1 MNSNVV
7 KITEKV
13 PKDVKLSDGIYQGN
27 WCGSICTISY
37 LGKDYDVHVEEGIRG
52 MSKAIVTI
60 RNNSISKVETI
71 DN

>member
-1 MNSNVV
+1 MNSKVV

-13 PKDVKLSDGIYQGN
+13 PKDVKLSDGIYQGT
-27 WCGSICTISY
+27 WWVYVCTINH

-52 MSKAIVTI
+52 MSKAVVFIKNGDVSTI
-60 RNNSISKVETI
+60 ETI